1 LILLVGSTLGIGRD
15 RIFIVSEASHAIE
28 RVTIPKLQI
37 GLAFDGSLGYLPS
50 IDQVFGIL
58 FRRE

>member
-1 LILLVGSTLGIGRD
+1 MLGIGRD
-15 RIFIVSEASHAIE
+15 RIFIFRYAGHAIE
-28 RVTIPKLQI
+28 RATVPILQI

-50 IDQVFGIL
+50 IDQVFSVL